1 MKKILLTLLAICLLP
16 LGLLA
21 GAGDVNGDGKV
32 DVADLVELIN
42 YRRGQ
47 ASEHFNLEAAD
58 ANHDGTVDD
67 KDIEALAGQLV
78 NGEDADFEM
87 VVEMRDGTVYTI
99 PITKDYP
106 ILRYETDVLNIATSS
121 EQTFVRRQEV
131 KRILTREYS
140 GNTFLPPSLVSGDET
155 DSYAGQRISIK
166 QTTGDSLSYYFSD
179 CAGSFR
185 PVVKDGKIVWS
196 FNHWI
201 YKLNEEEH
209 YSYADHEE
217 EVYQV
222 EDVESVKF
230 LSKEEEIGAVRKAL
244 TDFYYAMD
252 GDNWINNDNW
262 CTDKPISEWYGV
274 WMDTDTRV
282 GLLNLSDNGLKG
294 NIHES
299 LLRVG
304 PLRELHF
311 SEYMNRGISG
321 TIPSSLARM
330 VDLEVIRL
338 NYCGLSGTIPA
349 FMSKFPHLRYLFLN
363 NNEFEGP
370 LPEQLILELAD
381 KQKERPTE
389 FRFSISDNH
398 FSGKVPESIAKHELF
413 SEFWPEVLIQDGKMD
428 FSDLKIPA
436 PVGEIKLIDGSV
448 LDLAE
453 TYKNN
458 KYTLLYVWGWW
469 CPWSELFNQMLI
481 PAYNQYKDKG
491 LEIIGFHSQQNDG
504 LVDYMKD
511 HNIPWKNC
519 WENETTY
526 NLIVSGL
533 TPEVHLVDQNGNIV
547 FTSLMDDKGGDMR
560 NTLYRDNLFSY
571 LEEHLGPIDYNF
583 YTSTDYSR
591 DGEVTTLQEA
601 TMGQGVDL
609 VFIGEGF
616 TDQAMDDGTFDQRM
630 SEALE
635 QFFAFEPYTSLCD
648 RFNVYAVKAISPN
661 AEFFGANVH
670 HAIDEDISKA
680 LEYASKVPN
689 LKEGRPMYV
698 NVVYNQASGGR
709 SYCMMMEDNSY
720 VCFAMDGITN
730 VLNHEAGGHGIGKLL
745 DEYVEQGNESQ
756 TLPEENKAE
765 MESKWITLG
774 WGANVD
780 WSSDPSEVKW
790 SKFIND
796 PRYVGEKIGVY
807 EGSNLYQF
815 GAYRP
820 SENSMMRYNDMP
832 FNAPSREA
840 IYKRVMQESEG
851 DGWTYDYE
859 TFVAFDG
866 AGRQQ
871 FVDALTNASR
881 ASSRGDRPGGSKAQ
895 RQIKTRPPVFLKGT
909 WRDALK
915 RK

>member
-1 MKKILLTLLAICLLP
+1 
-16 LGLLA
+16 
-21 GAGDVNGDGKV
+21 
-32 DVADLVELIN
+32 
-42 YRRGQ
+42 
-47 ASEHFNLEAAD
+47 
-58 ANHDGTVDD
+58 
-67 KDIEALAGQLV
+67 
-78 NGEDADFEM
+78 
-87 VVEMRDGTVYTI
+87 
-99 PITKDYP
+99 
-106 ILRYETDVLNIATSS
+106 
-121 EQTFVRRQEV
+121 
-131 KRILTREYS
+131 
-140 GNTFLPPSLVSGDET
+140 
-155 DSYAGQRISIK
+155 
-166 QTTGDSLSYYFSD
+166 
-179 CAGSFR
+179 
-185 PVVKDGKIVWS
+185 
-196 FNHWI
+196 
-201 YKLNEEEH
+201 
-209 YSYADHEE
+209 
-217 EVYQV
+217 
-222 EDVESVKF
+222 
-230 LSKEEEIGAVRKAL
+230 
-244 TDFYYAMD
+244 
-252 GDNWINNDNW
+252 
-262 CTDKPISEWYGV
+262 
-274 WMDTDTRV
+274 
-282 GLLNLSDNGLKG
+282 
-294 NIHES
+294 
-299 LLRVG
+299 
-304 PLRELHF
+304 
-311 SEYMNRGISG
+311 
-321 TIPSSLARM
+321 
-330 VDLEVIRL
+330 
-338 NYCGLSGTIPA
+338 
-349 FMSKFPHLRYLFLN
+349 
-363 NNEFEGP
+363 
-370 LPEQLILELAD
+370 
-381 KQKERPTE
+381 
-389 FRFSISDNH
+389 
-398 FSGKVPESIAKHELF
+398 
-413 SEFWPEVLIQDGKMD
+413 
-428 FSDLKIPA
+428 
-436 PVGEIKLIDGSV
+436 
-448 LDLAE
+448 
-453 TYKNN
+453 
-458 KYTLLYVWGWW
+458 
-469 CPWSELFNQMLI
+469 
-481 PAYNQYKDKG
+481 
-491 LEIIGFHSQQNDG
+491 
-504 LVDYMKD
+504 
-511 HNIPWKNC
+511 
-519 WENETTY
+519 
-526 NLIVSGL
+526 
-533 TPEVHLVDQNGNIV
+533 
-547 FTSLMDDKGGDMR
+547 
-560 NTLYRDNLFSY
+560 
-571 LEEHLGPIDYNF
+571 
-583 YTSTDYSR
+583 
-591 DGEVTTLQEA
+591 
-601 TMGQGVDL
+601 MGQGVDL

-790 SKFIND
+790 SKFISD
-796 PRYVGEKIGVY
+796 ARYADERIGVY

-832 FNAPSREA
+832 FNAPSREE

-851 DGWTYDYE
+851 DSWTYDYE